1 MTPGVTPPL
10 VVVVGDAAF
19 DYTIEVPAQPAPD
32 EKVPV
37 VSSSR
42 ALGGTGANAAAQVVK
57 LGGRCELVSA
67 VGDDLVGDWI
77 LAELHRTG
85 VGTELVARAPGNSTT
100 CTIVRGA
107 AGLRDGFDR
116 RVFVDLGVGRE
127 ISVAPSEL
135 LQDAERIYVSY
146 APQVI
151 VPLIEQGLGPRLI
164 VGLEHWMVDESVL
177 DTLTQV
183 GLVLTNEAGAVAL
196 RDAEGALEVPIVVT
210 NGSRNVELRQRGS
223 IAETFPTIAADV
235 VDATGAGDAFAGALT
250 FALGSG
256 FSLAGS
262 IRLAVVVAGL
272 STARVGAQ
280 AGQPDAD
287 AVRAFGG
294 PGLLPER

>member
-1 MTPGVTPPL
+1 VTPGVTPPL

-19 DYTIEVPAQPAPD
+19 DYTIEVPAQPTPD

-57 LGGRCELVSA
+57 LGGRCELVSV
-67 VGDDLVGDWI
+67 VGDDLAGDWI

-100 CTIVRGA
+100 CTIVHGA
-107 AGLRDGFDR
+107 ASSSDGFDR
-116 RVFVDLGVGRE
+116 RVFVDIGVGRE
-127 ISVAPSEL
+127 ISVAPSE

-196 RDAEGALEVPIVVT
+196 RDAERALEVPIVVT

-223 IAETFPTIAADV
+223 VVETFPTIAADV

-250 FALGSG
+250 FALASGS
-256 FSLAGS
+256 SLAES
-262 IRLAVVVAGL
+262 IRLSVVVAGL

-280 AGQPDAD
+280 VGQPDAE

-294 PGLLPER
+294 PGLLPDR